1 MQVCGLVRG
10 RYFTLGWNHLH
21 TYIVSTKGA
30 RVEVLCV
37 PLPMSI
43 ETRERGQETVNEVFL
58 HRDTSSTYA
67 TWMTHVTIQF

>member
-1 MQVCGLVRG
+1 
-10 RYFTLGWNHLH
+10 
-21 TYIVSTKGA
+21 
-30 RVEVLCV
+30 
-37 PLPMSI
+37 MSI